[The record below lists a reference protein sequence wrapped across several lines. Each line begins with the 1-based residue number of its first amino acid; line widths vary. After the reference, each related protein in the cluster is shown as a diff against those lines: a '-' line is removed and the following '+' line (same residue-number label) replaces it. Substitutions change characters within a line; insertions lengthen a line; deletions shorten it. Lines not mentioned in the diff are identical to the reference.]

1 MLICV
6 AFTPRMTPHV
16 NMCCFCPSHDPPCYF
31 LFFCQLGVV
40 EGGHGEWS
48 REEVCQVYVSLAR
61 TLEDCGQFSQALFFY
76 NKEVSL
82 LKDKPAEVGGAFQLW
97 VGLLVV

>member
-1 MLICV
+1 M
-6 AFTPRMTPHV
+6 
-16 NMCCFCPSHDPPCYF
+16 
-31 LFFCQLGVV
+31 V
-40 EGGHGEWS
+40 ESGHGEWS

-82 LKDKPAEVGGAFQLW
+82 LKDKPAEVGGAVGCVKEMFQRR
-97 VGLLVV
+97 VEMQCKT